1 MTGVCSVRFRS
12 VCMGMANRNRPKWLE
27 INRFRCISVFQ
38 REGYWDFQNHTIS
51 SKHKQNQHSTP
62 NQDLLLLIQEL
73 TNPNS
78 YKDFFFKKKHHF
90 NTANRWPF
98 FSKTEI
104 LDVLICSERIR
115 EYGEETYLGKWKFF
129 WSLKLSGKK
138 KLKRQETAEKVCGK
152 MGCEE
157 WKERPSN
164 IRWFGVV

>member
-1 MTGVCSVRFRS
+1 MWNLYTSRPRPLMWVWVAMRCFFVVDWTSSILTLSISLSLYLSRYVCVCSVWVLLKQLGSGEQGVWRVCSVRFRS

-78 YKDFFFKKKHHF
+78 NKD
-90 NTANRWPF
+90 
-98 FSKTEI
+98 
-104 LDVLICSERIR
+104 
-115 EYGEETYLGKWKFF
+115 
-129 WSLKLSGKK
+129 
-138 KLKRQETAEKVCGK
+138 
-152 MGCEE
+152 
-157 WKERPSN
+157 
-164 IRWFGVV
+164 